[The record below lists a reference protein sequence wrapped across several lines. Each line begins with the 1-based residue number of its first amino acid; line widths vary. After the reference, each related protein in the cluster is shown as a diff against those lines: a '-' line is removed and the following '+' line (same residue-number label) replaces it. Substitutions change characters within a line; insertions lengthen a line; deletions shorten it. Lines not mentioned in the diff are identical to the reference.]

1 MNYLRLVL
9 SVIAGLMVVTLLV
22 EGIEFFLITSISGK
36 DLEYLQENQAFYLGI
51 IPLTHVPL

>member
-36 DLEYLQENQAFYLGI
+36 DLEYLQENQAFYFEVRNTR
-51 IPLTHVPL
+51 P